1 MKKIINSVTEVM
13 QHYISHVTHK
23 WVNVW
28 LNSGLKL
35 GVFSPEFPLVCKTWK
50 HVLVGL
56 DVWEPPG
63 MALQWRK
70 CDKVLSRE
78 SSWGRKHDQVLF
90 RDGRNMIKCP
100 LGCPITG
107 ENVMKCHQGA
117 TFPGKETYQ
126 VLCQVALSGENL
138 IVISWVPSSGKNKI
152 RCPLRSLSNREN
164 MVSVV

>member
-1 MKKIINSVTEVM
+1 
-13 QHYISHVTHK
+13 
-23 WVNVW
+23 
-28 LNSGLKL
+28 
-35 GVFSPEFPLVCKTWK
+35 
-50 HVLVGL
+50 
-56 DVWEPPG
+56 
-63 MALQWRK
+63 
-70 CDKVLSRE
+70 
-78 SSWGRKHDQVLF
+78 
-90 RDGRNMIKCP
+90 MIKCP

-126 VLCQVALSGENL
+126 VLCQLALSGENL